1 MVYSRKKHT
10 RHKKNRVR
18 GRGRGHS
25 HGHRTVRR
33 GNTNKDNLQ
42 RNNFYLWANQK
53 WLKEVPK
60 TLPKELRY
68 IRPLDNFK
76 LIQDEMYKN
85 VITMYHDY
93 VKEHSKSAG
102 SSGSGGVAHQMK
114 NIYTSFLNLN
124 PL

>member
-18 GRGRGHS
+18 GHGRGHGHGHS
-25 HGHRTVRR
+25 HSHRTVRR

-53 WLKEVPK
+53 WLKEVPR

-93 VKEHSKSAG
+93 VKEHSKSA
-102 SSGSGGVAHQMK
+102 
-114 NIYTSFLNLN
+114 
-124 PL
+124 